1 MFKGTITNATVLA
14 DTNIPLIVAYNTND
28 NTAYST
34 ANNAVAILK
43 PGFYDVD
50 VNLVVTDVAVGD
62 ITAQLYANDVAIA
75 EAVAIE
81 TSGATTDFITLP
93 IMDMLRVL
101 PTTLTEFARLSVR
114 LDVPATVVSGV
125 VVVEKVR

>member
-14 DTNIPLIVAYNTND
+14 DTNIPLTVAYNTND

>member
-14 DTNIPLIVAYNTND
+14 DTNIPLTVAYNTND

-81 TSGATTDFITLP
+81 TIGATTDFITLP